1 MSRNQQGGGNP
12 RPRSRKRKTN
22 SMGWR
27 VIKTIAICLLVAFA
41 ALAALAVVRV
51 GIPVVSMYRNA
62 MEVVDQSTE
71 DTFKAEQTSLVYDVD
86 GNEIKKLKGEKD
98 VHYLEYE
105 DIPDAAKLAI
115 IAIEDK
121 NFTSHRGIDIE
132 GIARAAIA
140 LIQNHGEITQGG
152 STITQ
157 QLARNVFLNF
167 ETTYSRK
174 IQEMFIAVAL
184 EQKYTKEQI
193 LEFYLNNVNFSNG
206 YYGIEAA
213 SEAYFNK
220 SANELTISQIAFL
233 CAIPNSPTRYDPYEN
248 PDATLER
255 RDRILKNM
263 YEEGYIS
270 QDQYEKSLSEEI
282 TVEPRKETQSND
294 YAETYILK
302 CATESLMK
310 ERGFEFKYTFDD
322 AEEEEAYN
330 EEYDQLYNVCRQSL
344 YTAGYRIYTSI
355 DMDMQSQLQ
364 ESVSS
369 QLSMFTEKTDDGIYE
384 VQGAAVCIDNSTG
397 RVAAIVGGREE
408 DQEGYGLNRAY
419 QSYRQPGSAIKPL
432 LVYTPA
438 LEQGYTA
445 YSTVDDSRMTG
456 EDAVSNSGYSYLGPI
471 SLRRAVQKSSNVAT
485 YRLYQELGPEECLKY
500 LENLNFAGLEPED
513 YEYDTTCLGGFTKGT
528 TAVEMAAGYATLA
541 NDGKYRTPTCI
552 VRITDADGNVIVPN
566 EEESKEIYSSSAAR
580 SMTDILESC
589 VTDSSATASGCDL
602 DVDTAVAC
610 KTGTTSNYVDGWLC
624 GYSPYYT
631 TAVWVG
637 RDVYEPV
644 DGLTGSSY
652 PEDIWKNFMDKV
664 HQTLPEKGFDSTI
677 GESDETD
684 STRSTRATTEE
695 EAEQDISMDQG
706 SQGLDEEKQ
715 KDRNNNNSSDSND
728 QISNGN
734 AGNNNGTSGGS
745 NSGSAGNNGSGSGSS
760 GGSSSGNTS
769 SDSGSGSSGSGN
781 NSGSTGGSGSG
792 SSGNTG
798 SGGGETSGG
807 GSSDNGGSSGGDSG
821 SDSGGSGNGSD
832 SGSGD
837 SGSSGSGSG
846 SGNSGSSSGGSGG
859 SSGGASAQGE

>member
-1 MSRNQQGGGNP
+1 MREVDKSRRKQKEGGVQP
-12 RPRSRKRKTN
+12 RRKKQKEN
-22 SMGWR
+22 SMTFR
-27 VIKTIAICLLVAFA
+27 VLKILAICLLVAFA
-41 ALAALAVVRV
+41 ALAVLAIVRV
-51 GIPVVSMYRNA
+51 GVPVISMYRNA
-62 MEVVDQSTE
+62 VEMVAESDE
-71 DTFKAEQTSLVYDVD
+71 NTFKAEQTSLVYDAD

-105 DIPDAAKLAI
+105 DIPDAAKLAL

-121 NFTSHRGIDIE
+121 NFTSHRGIDME
-132 GIARAAIA
+132 GIARAAVA
-140 LIQNHGEITQGG
+140 LIRNRGEITQGG

-157 QLARNVFLNF
+157 QLARNVFLSF

-193 LEFYLNNVNFSNG
+193 LEFYLNNVYFSNG
-206 YYGIEAA
+206 YYGIESA
-213 SEAYFNK
+213 SEAYFRK
-220 SANELTISQIAFL
+220 EAKDLTISQIAFL
-233 CAIPNSPTRYDPYEN
+233 CAIPNSPTRYDPYDHPE
-248 PDATLER
+248 ATMER

-270 QDQYEKSLSEEI
+270 EEQYQKSLDEKIE
-282 TVEPRKETQSND
+282 VLPRRETQSND
-294 YAETYILK
+294 YAETYIIK

-310 ERGFEFKYTFDD
+310 ERGFEFQYVFDD
-322 AEEEEAYN
+322 DEEEEAYD
-330 EEYDQLYNVCRQSL
+330 EEYDEMYSICRQSL

-369 QLSMFTEKTDDGIYE
+369 QLAMFTDKTDDGIYE

-397 RVAAIVGGREE
+397 RVAAIVGGREA

-432 LVYTPA
+432 LVYAPA

-456 EDAVSNSGYSYLGPI
+456 EDAVSNSGYSYSGSI

-485 YRLYQELGPEECLKY
+485 YRLYQELGPEDCLKY
-500 LENLNFAGLEPED
+500 LENMNFAGLEPED
-513 YEYDTTCLGGFTKGT
+513 YRYDTTCLGGFTRGT

-541 NDGKYRTPTCI
+541 NDGRYRTPTCI
-552 VRITDADGNVIVPN
+552 IRITDSEGNVIVPN

-637 RDVYEPV
+637 MDVYEPV

-664 HQTLPEKGFDSTI
+664 HVALPERDFDGLLSDDDSDST
-677 GESDETD
+677 EA
-684 STRSTRATTEE
+684 RATTEE
-695 EAEQDISMDQG
+695 EADHEIKMDEG
-706 SQGLDEEKQ
+706 NQGLEEMKPGKDVDEADEPPVQ
-715 KDRNNNNSSDSND
+715 TPDTGS
-728 QISNGN
+728 
-734 AGNNNGTSGGS
+734 GTSGGNGAS
-745 NSGSAGNNGSGSGSS
+745 SGGGTSDSGSSTPGGSQNGGGTS
-760 GGSSSGNTS
+760 GGSSSGGT
-769 SDSGSGSSGSGN
+769 SSGSDTGN
-781 NSGSTGGSGSG
+781 GGSGSG
-792 SSGNTG
+792 SS
-798 SGGGETSGG
+798 
-807 GSSDNGGSSGGDSG
+807 DNG
-821 SDSGGSGNGSD
+821 
-832 SGSGD
+832 
-837 SGSSGSGSG
+837 
-846 SGNSGSSSGGSGG
+846 SSGGSGG
-859 SSGGASAQGE
+859 SDSGQGGSSSGSESGSGGGAGGSDSGQGGSSSGSDSGNGASSGGASENGAGEAQ

>member
-1 MSRNQQGGGNP
+1 MSRRKQKEGGVQP
-12 RPRSRKRKTN
+12 RRKKQKENGMTF
-22 SMGWR
+22 R
-27 VIKTIAICLLVAFA
+27 VLKILAICLLVAFA
-41 ALAALAVVRV
+41 ALAVLAIVRV
-51 GIPVVSMYRNA
+51 GVPVISMYRNA
-62 MEVVDQSTE
+62 VEMVAESDE
-71 DTFKAEQTSLVYDVD
+71 NTFKAEQTSLVYDAD

-105 DIPDAAKLAI
+105 DIPDAAKLAL

-121 NFTSHRGIDIE
+121 NFTSHRGIDME
-132 GIARAAIA
+132 GIARAAVA
-140 LIQNHGEITQGG
+140 LIRNRGEITQGG

-157 QLARNVFLNF
+157 QLARNVFLSF

-193 LEFYLNNVNFSNG
+193 LEFYLNNVYFSNG
-206 YYGIEAA
+206 YYGIESA
-213 SEAYFNK
+213 SEAYFRK
-220 SANELTISQIAFL
+220 EAKDLTISQIAFL
-233 CAIPNSPTRYDPYEN
+233 CAIPNSPTRYDPYDHPE
-248 PDATLER
+248 ATMER

-270 QDQYEKSLSEEI
+270 EEQYQKSLDEKIE
-282 TVEPRKETQSND
+282 VLPRRETQSND
-294 YAETYILK
+294 YAETYIIK

-310 ERGFEFKYTFDD
+310 ERGFEFQYVFDD
-322 AEEEEAYN
+322 DEEEEAYD
-330 EEYDQLYNVCRQSL
+330 EEYDEMYSICRQSL

-369 QLSMFTEKTDDGIYE
+369 QLAMFTDKTDDGIYE

-397 RVAAIVGGREE
+397 RVAAIVGGREA

-432 LVYTPA
+432 LVYAPA

-456 EDAVSNSGYSYLGPI
+456 EDAVSNSGYSYSGSI

-485 YRLYQELGPEECLKY
+485 YRLYQELGPEDCLKY
-500 LENLNFAGLEPED
+500 LENMNFAGLEPED
-513 YEYDTTCLGGFTKGT
+513 YRYDTTCLGGFTRGT

-541 NDGKYRTPTCI
+541 NDGRYRTPTCI
-552 VRITDADGNVIVPN
+552 IRITDSEGNVIVPN

-637 RDVYEPV
+637 MDVYEPV

-664 HQTLPEKGFDSTI
+664 HVALPERDFDGLLSDDDSDST
-677 GESDETD
+677 EA
-684 STRSTRATTEE
+684 RATTEE
-695 EAEQDISMDQG
+695 EADHEVKMDEG
-706 SQGLDEEKQ
+706 NQGLEEMKPGKDVDEADEPPVQ
-715 KDRNNNNSSDSND
+715 TPDTGS
-728 QISNGN
+728 
-734 AGNNNGTSGGS
+734 GTSGGNGAS
-745 NSGSAGNNGSGSGSS
+745 SGGGTSDSGSSTPGGSQNGGGTS
-760 GGSSSGNTS
+760 GGSSSGGT
-769 SDSGSGSSGSGN
+769 SSGSDTGN
-781 NSGSTGGSGSG
+781 GGSGSG
-792 SSGNTG
+792 SS
-798 SGGGETSGG
+798 
-807 GSSDNGGSSGGDSG
+807 DNG
-821 SDSGGSGNGSD
+821 
-832 SGSGD
+832 
-837 SGSSGSGSG
+837 
-846 SGNSGSSSGGSGG
+846 SSGGSGG
-859 SSGGASAQGE
+859 NDSGQGGSSSGSESGSGGGAGGSDSGQGGSSSGSDSGNGASSGGASENGAGEAQ